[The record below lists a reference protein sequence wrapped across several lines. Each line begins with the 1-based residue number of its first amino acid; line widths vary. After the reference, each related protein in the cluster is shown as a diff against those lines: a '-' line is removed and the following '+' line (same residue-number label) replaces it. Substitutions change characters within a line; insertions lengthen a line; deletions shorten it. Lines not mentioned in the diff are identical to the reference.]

1 MVVKFLFIIVK
12 SGLYTLVSNKKSP
25 EVSVCLRT
33 SGDSFFYRINN
44 PINRLILML
53 LAYRRVVDVYK

>member
-1 MVVKFLFIIVK
+1 MVVKILFIIVK

-33 SGDSFFYRINN
+33 SGDSFFIG
-44 PINRLILML
+44 
-53 LAYRRVVDVYK
+53 

>member
-33 SGDSFFYRINN
+33 LNLNPKTEHSKKECCKFSGYFY
-44 PINRLILML
+44 
-53 LAYRRVVDVYK
+53 AKFSVYSI

>member
-12 SGLYTLVSNKKSP
+12 SGLSTLVSNKKIPRSKRM
-25 EVSVCLRT
+25 SAYFW
-33 SGDSFFYRINN
+33 GFFFYRINN